1 MPSVLDWQQWFLFRV
16 NKVVFFNRWS
26 HKIVTSDT
34 TVSVKH
40 AEQSQ
45 QKMWPFMRGRALRCT
60 ADESPLPSVR
70 DWDPTRTDYI
80 IHWEK
85 KQCAVLRSFER
96 KTILVIK
103 AGIIYSERTL
113 YSRPDRRVFKID
125 VRKLAYFEKRVQIVA
140 HGLSEL
146 TFIWWRY
153 Q

>member
-34 TVSVKH
+34 TVSGKH

-60 ADESPLPSVR
+60 ADESPLPTVR

-80 IHWEK
+80 IHSETK
-85 KQCAVLRSFER
+85 TMSSRSFVWM
-96 KTILVIK
+96 KDNLSYK